1 MIRRSSSR
9 PLTRLACRLLAAG
22 LGVAAWH
29 ATAGAQSAAD
39 FSADRFK
46 AHVAFLADDLLEGRE
61 AGTRGHEI
69 AARYVAAQFALLG
82 VKPAAPDGTYF
93 EQVQLAEWSRS
104 GTPGTLTLTTPRGTR
119 VFKQGVDAVIGG
131 SPAGGTSQVKG
142 PLVFAGYGV
151 VDKTLGLDDYQGV
164 DARGAIVV
172 LLSAPMIGIDSEV
185 AAHLQ
190 SEQAET
196 AAEHGAVAVIGIQTH
211 SSAKVTPWE
220 EYVKRVAF
228 ASTTWVQRDGKPF
241 DYGHGMRASAGVNQ
255 TAAAALFEGAPTTLD
270 QVLSE
275 ADKPGGRPK
284 AFALKT
290 AAELRVT
297 TTTRRYSSPDVVG
310 VIEGADPQLKHEYV
324 ALMAH
329 ADHIGM
335 NPSGSG
341 DRINNGALDN
351 AAGIATLLEVARAFA
366 FTSARPK
373 RSIMLV
379 ANTAEEKGLL
389 GAEYFA
395 HNTPVPADR
404 IVAAIDLDMP
414 LLLYDFTD
422 VVAYGASH
430 STLDSAFRAAG
441 AAMNVA
447 VSPDPMPEQ
456 GIFVRSDHYA
466 MAKVGV
472 PAVMLA
478 TGMANGGQAAWASFL
493 STQYHH
499 PSDDLSMPIH
509 WQAGARF
516 AEVNYRAVRA
526 LADAAEPPRWYA
538 GDYFGNLFA
547 PRAAKVRKP

>member
-1 MIRRSSSR
+1 MNRNACSTPLSFPARRWFSVG
-9 PLTRLACRLLAAG
+9 LLAAA
-22 LGVAAWH
+22 LSTTVL
-29 ATAGAQSAAD
+29 AQPAAD

-69 AARYVAAQFALLG
+69 AAHYVAAQFALLG

-93 EQVQLAEWSRS
+93 EPVQLAEWTRS
-104 GTPGTLTLTTPRGTR
+104 GAPGVLTVTTPRGTR
-119 VFKQGVDAVIGG
+119 AFKQGVDAVISG
-131 SPAGGTSQVKG
+131 SPAGGSSVVKG
-142 PLVFAGYGV
+142 PLVFVGYGV
-151 VDKTLGLDDYQGV
+151 VDAALALDDYQGI
-164 DARGAIVV
+164 DARGKIVV
-172 LLSAPMIGIDSEV
+172 MLSAPMTGIDSEI

-190 SEQAET
+190 SQQQQT
-196 AAEHGAVAVIGIQTH
+196 AAEHGAVGTISIQTH
-211 SSAKVTPWE
+211 SSAKVRPWQQYAQRATE
-220 EYVKRVAF
+220 
-228 ASTTWVQRDGKPF
+228 ASTTWVQRDGSPF
-241 DYGHGMRASAGVNQ
+241 DYSHGLRATAAVDAK
-255 TAAAALFEGAPTTLD
+255 AAAALFEGASPSLEELLAT
-270 QVLSE
+270 
-275 ADKPGGRPK
+275 ADAPGGRPK
-284 AFALKT
+284 PIALKT
-290 AAELRVT
+290 SAELRVT
-297 TTTRRYSSPDVVG
+297 TSTRRYASPDVVG
-310 VIEGADPQLKHEYV
+310 VIEGSDPTLKREYV

-335 NPSGSG
+335 SPTGSG

-366 FTSARPK
+366 FTAERPK

-395 HNTPVPADR
+395 HNTPVPADQ

-414 LLLYDFTD
+414 VLLYDFSD

-430 STLDSAFRAAG
+430 STLEAAFRAAG

-456 GIFVRSDHYA
+456 SIFVRSDHYA

-478 TGMANGGQAAWASFL
+478 TGMANGGQAAWGTFL
-493 STQYHH
+493 TTQYHH
-499 PSDDLSMPIH
+499 PSDDLSQPIH

-516 AEVNYRAVRA
+516 AELNYRAVRA

-547 PRAAKVRKP
+547 SGARKAPKP

>member
-1 MIRRSSSR
+1 M
-9 PLTRLACRLLAAG
+9 T
-22 LGVAAWH
+22 
-29 ATAGAQSAAD
+29 AQSGTD

-93 EQVQLAEWSRS
+93 EPVQLAEWTRS
-104 GTPGTLTLTTPRGTR
+104 GTPGVLSVTTPRGTR
-119 VFKQGVDAVIGG
+119 VFRQGEDALISG
-131 SPAGGTSQVKG
+131 SPSGGNSDVKG
-142 PLVFAGYGV
+142 ALVFAGYGV
-151 VDKTLGLDDYQGV
+151 VDAALKFDDYQGV
-164 DARGAIVV
+164 DARGKIVV
-172 LLSAPMIGIDSEV
+172 VLGAPMTGIDSEV

-190 SEQAET
+190 SQQQQT
-196 AAEHGAVAVIGIQTH
+196 AVEHGAVGTISIQTH
-211 SSAKVTPWE
+211 SSEKVRPWNE
-220 EYVKRVAF
+220 FVKHAHEP
-228 ASTTWVQRDGKPF
+228 STTWVQRDGTPF
-241 DYGHGMRASAGVNQ
+241 DYGHGLRATAAVN
-255 TAAAALFEGAPTTLD
+255 AKGAAALFDGASPTLD
-270 QVLSE
+270 EILAE
-275 ADKPGGRPK
+275 ADKPGARPK
-284 AFALKT
+284 AITLKT
-290 AAELRVT
+290 SAELRVS
-297 TTTRRYSSPDVVG
+297 TTTRRYASPDVVG
-310 VIEGADPQLKHEYV
+310 VIEGADPTLKNEYV

-329 ADHIGM
+329 ADHIGI
-335 NPSGSG
+335 NPTGSG

-366 FTSARPK
+366 FTSQRPR

-395 HNTPVPADR
+395 HNTPVPAER

-414 LLLYDFTD
+414 VLLYDFTD

-430 STLDSAFRAAG
+430 STLDAAFRAAG

-456 GIFVRSDHYA
+456 SIFVRSDHYA

-478 TGMANGGQAAWASFL
+478 TGMANGGEAAWGSFL

-499 PSDDLSMPIH
+499 PSDDLSQPIH
-509 WQAGARF
+509 WQSGARF
-516 AEVNYRAVRA
+516 AELNYRAVRT
-526 LADAAEPPRWYA
+526 LADANDPPRWYA

-547 PRAAKVRKP
+547 PKATKAPKP